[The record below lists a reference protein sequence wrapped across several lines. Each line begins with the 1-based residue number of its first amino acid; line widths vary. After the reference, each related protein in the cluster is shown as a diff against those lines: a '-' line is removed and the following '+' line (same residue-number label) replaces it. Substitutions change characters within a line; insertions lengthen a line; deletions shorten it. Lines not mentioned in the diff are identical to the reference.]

1 MPSSA
6 MNGERPSSPPRADT
20 PVLTAGVWLFVV
32 AAGLLMAAAR
42 PVHYLLFHTLAELI
56 AISVAISVFTLTWAT
71 RQHLHNGYLVIVG
84 AETSSARASWL
95 IVQGPPNT
103 STDSALSR
111 AADSPDCRSVAR
123 IPPTRWM
130 AAELSSAATASPST
144 GRPCIASPLLLG

>member
-71 RQHLHNGYLVIVG
+71 RQHLHNGYLVIV
-84 AETSSARASWL
+84 SAAYALRVVGRLCLGGEPHATPLPDLNRSEFVAASVLAIGIVAAGVYPAPL
-95 IVQGPPNT
+95 I
-103 STDSALSR
+103 ALS
-111 AADSPDCRSVAR
+111 AASVREIAR
-123 IPPTRWM
+123 LFGT
-130 AAELSSAATASPST
+130 
-144 GRPCIASPLLLG
+144 